1 MAVAHRTSQMDLRRQ
16 ILDTARGL
24 LIEQGYAQFSLRK
37 IASQIGCS
45 ATAIYI
51 YFDNR
56 DALVHALI
64 DEGFQMLSDRISA
77 ASQRE
82 VETADPVARLRMI
95 CREYI
100 SFGLENPELYEIM
113 FMLNP
118 QDLARFPTDKYRR
131 ASRNLEPFMLELTAG
146 IDDGRFGPI
155 NTKHFANVVWASLH
169 GGVAIVLAKRLDIRI
184 DRAQF
189 LEDLVENCLKGLAR
203 N

>member
-1 MAVAHRTSQMDLRRQ
+1 MDLRRQ

-45 ATAIYI
+45 ATAIYL

-64 DEGFQMLSDRISA
+64 DEGFEMLSNRIVC
-77 ASQRE
+77 ASR
-82 VETADPVARLRMI
+82 VEIAEGDPLARLRLI

-100 SFGLENPELYEIM
+100 AFGLENPEYYEIM

-118 QDLARFPTDKYRR
+118 QDLARFPTEKYRR
-131 ASRNLEPFMLELTAG
+131 ATRNLEPFMQELTSG
-146 IDDGRFGPI
+146 IEDGRFGPI

-184 DRAQF
+184 DRGQF
-189 LEDLVENCLKGLAR
+189 LEDLVENCLKGLA
-203 N
+203 

>member
-1 MAVAHRTSQMDLRRQ
+1 MDLRRQ

-45 ATAIYI
+45 ATAIYL

-64 DEGFQMLSDRISA
+64 DEGFEMLSSRIVQ
-77 ASQRE
+77 ASQ
-82 VETADPVARLRMI
+82 VEIVPDDPLARLRLI
-95 CREYI
+95 CHEYI
-100 SFGLENPELYEIM
+100 AFGLENPEYYEIM

-118 QDLARFPTDKYRR
+118 QDLARFPTEKYRR
-131 ASRNLEPFMLELTAG
+131 ASRNLEPFMNELTSG
-146 IDDGRFGPI
+146 IGDGRFGPI

-189 LEDLVENCLKGLAR
+189 LNDLIENCLLGLAR